1 MLGTADL
8 PGVSAIASA
17 VAESAAQD
25 RIPWSALDYSGQTI
39 TSISGSAIGGQVDTS
54 QFYPTSNPSGFITG
68 VDLSDYA
75 KESSLSSVSSVVSSI
90 QEDVSSISGQI
101 SGLTG
106 VYLEQSASSL
116 FAPSGDYLSA
126 TDSSNFYPM
135 TGNPSSFVQSGDLS
149 AYAKE
154 SSVSGK
160 LDASASSLFAPS
172 GDYALNSS
180 LNEYI
185 SNSSFTSYTSNIDS
199 SITNISSVVS
209 GLTGTYLEQSASSLF
224 APSGDYAYNSALS
237 GYIPTSASSSFMPSG
252 DYQTAGDY
260 AYNSAVSS
268 KLDASASSDFYLT
281 SNPSGFIT
289 GIDLSPYQLTAD
301 MSAYQPSGDYAYASS
316 VSALDYSGI
325 NPVVV
330 DNENRTIGISSKMLD
345 IDSTMTSY
353 ESGGITYFGV
363 NESALD
369 ISSKLDASA
378 SSLFQPSGNYED
390 KLTWQY
396 KLSGGSSFITS
407 VNNSAFSAGN
417 SVNILTSTLVAE
429 TGLKIT
435 ISGDS
440 AILSLDTVGSGNSI
454 TGIGASGLNSVFMY
468 SEAIG
473 SLSSTTVDLGPSNR
487 FWYGGSDG
495 IGVESRRRKIYTKS
509 WGTASGSGS
518 SNTIATMSIH
528 IFGHDDSLGTN
539 FDQWTTAY
547 LPTASVSPLPTAT
560 PPSSVT
566 VTLETGSGTISANAI
581 GYNYTAYLISGIDH
595 VYNTGSAV
603 SQYSLGDPIPYG
615 CGVAVRGN
623 YGGYQLY
630 NPSATAS
637 AYKEWNVVEGQ
648 GNRIVAYVPSG
659 QYLEVNA
666 DTFSLT
672 GLSSNYCTLN
682 NFRLASSFNA
692 TAQSMVVP
700 LTAGQ
705 QVPTGSASNEFH
717 WTGIVDAPY
726 NAKWY
731 LVEGVSGS
739 PDEVIAFDYVPS
751 GTSVVRLNGIT
762 YGRGNYS
769 VCSGI
774 SASAVFDSVPNNEQI
789 TVLDQ
794 HGEYHKV
801 TVGTLFGG

>member
-25 RIPWSALDYSGQTI
+25 KIPWSALDYSGQAI

-126 TDSSNFYPM
+126 TDSGNFYPM
-135 TGNPSSFVQSGDLS
+135 TGNPSSFVQSGELS

-154 SSVSGK
+154 SAVSSK

-172 GDYALNSS
+172 GDYAFNSS
-180 LNEYI
+180 
-185 SNSSFTSYTSNIDS
+185 
-199 SITNISSVVS
+199 VS
-209 GLTGTYLEQSASSLF
+209 GKLDASASSLF

-268 KLDASASSDFYLT
+268 KLDASASSEFYLT

-289 GIDLSPYQLTAD
+289 GVDLSEYQEKSGMSAYQLTAD

-330 DNENRTIGISSKMLD
+330 DNEGRTIGINAKMLD

-369 ISSKLDASA
+369 ISGQLSSKLDASA
-378 SSLFQPSGNYED
+378 SSLFQPSGDYEN

-417 SVNILTSTLVAE
+417 SINILTSTLVAE

-454 TGIGASGLNSVFMY
+454 TGIGASGLNSVFMHQ
-468 SEAIG
+468 SLSIG
-473 SLSSTTVDLGPSNR
+473 DLSSTTFDTGPSSR

-495 IGVESRRRKIYTKS
+495 IGVESRRRKAYTKLWDS
-509 WGTASGSGS
+509 ASGSGS
-518 SNTIATMSIH
+518 SNTISTVYIH
-528 IFGHDDSLGTN
+528 MFGHDDSLGTN
-539 FDQWTTAY
+539 FDQWATAY
-547 LPTASVSPLPTAT
+547 IPGASISPLPTAT
-560 PPSSVT
+560 PPSSVS
-566 VTLETGSGTISANAI
+566 VTLETGSGAISANAV
-581 GYNYTAYLISGIDH
+581 GFNYTAYLISGID
-595 VYNTGSAV
+595 YTYSTGSAV
-603 SQYSLGDPIPYG
+603 AKYSLGDPIPYG

-623 YGGYQLY
+623 YGGGQLY

-705 QVPTGSASNEFH
+705 QVPTGSASNEIH
-717 WTGIVDAPY
+717 WTGIVDTPY

-731 LVEGVSGS
+731 LVEGISGS

-762 YGRGNYS
+762 YGKGNYS
-769 VCSGI
+769 VCTGI
-774 SASAVFDSVPNNEQI
+774 SASAVFDSSPNNEQI